1 MLFHKRKQRP
11 EWLKYEKTVCILFR
25 TFWKH
30 SDSNHIL
37 STTKMTITDI
47 FALVTILVYHNR
59 EKTLK
64 SPLDNK
70 EIKPVNPKGNQPW
83 IFTGRTNAEAEVPI
97 LWQPDVKSWLIGKDP
112 DARKDWGKEE
122 KGATE
127 NEMIGWYHWLNGHE
141 FEQTLGDGE
150 GQGSLVC
157 CSTRGCKE
165 SDMTEQLNWTE
176 KSKEL
181 DSTFGCVY
189 KLFS

>member
-141 FEQTLGDGE
+141 FEQTPGDGE
-150 GQGSLVC
+150 GQGSLAC
-157 CSTRGCKE
+157 YSPWGRKE
-165 SDMTEQLNWTE
+165 SNVTEQLNNNNLGATLYHGL
-176 KSKEL
+176 S
-181 DSTFGCVY
+181 
-189 KLFS
+189 